1 MAITGINTLDGKQI
15 IAAGASSAVKAAQDG
30 NGNNIASTYQTTAGM
45 TAYQAAGNYLSS
57 TDSANF
63 LLTSNSGNFYPMTGN
78 PSGFINEL
86 PEEEEVEFEEIDL
99 TDYQP
104 VSSMTAYA
112 NSADVTGTAQYGL
125 TTAGWSEITA
135 GGGGASNVLILTGT
149 ECLSSNGGP
158 VCIRINDSTYTW
170 RWCPPGQQNF
180 NQEIQSENVCTDAMI
195 VVKEITNSYSS
206 FDLSLNLRGVG
217 SVSLQTGTNL
227 GNSAPFYI
235 TGYTAAIP
243 VSSPVINYANTNS
256 PCVSGTYTVWSGTEL
271 KFYANNYQ
279 ALASAEQLRNGY
291 THWEIHGF
299 VS

>member
-15 IAAGASSAVKAAQDG
+15 IAAGASSAISAQQALQTSGG
-30 NGNNIASTYQTTAGM
+30 NSLQGLYDFVST
-45 TAYQAAGNYLSS
+45 
-57 TDSANF
+57 
-63 LLTSNSGNFYPMTGN
+63 NSGSWTG
-78 PSGFINEL
+78 
-86 PEEEEVEFEEIDL
+86 
-99 TDYQP
+99 
-104 VSSMTAYA
+104 
-112 NSADVTGTAQYGL
+112 
-125 TTAGWSEITA
+125 

-180 NQEIQSENVCTDAMI
+180 NNMIQSENVCTDAMI

-206 FDLSLNLRGVG
+206 FDLSLNLLGVG
-217 SVSLQTGTNL
+217 SVGLQTGTQL
-227 GNSAPFYI
+227 GNVAPFSI

-271 KFYANNYQ
+271 KFYADNSQ
-279 ALASAEQLRNGY
+279 ALASADQLRNGY
-291 THWEIHGF
+291 THWEVHGF
-299 VS
+299 IS